1 MDRLR
6 PPAEPRVPGM
16 LWALDPA
23 ALEDEARH
31 EAVELTGEG
40 EIAVR
45 SLTLA
50 ESELRGSLAGS
61 RLPDLH
67 LTDTAIRGADL
78 ANARAPTAALR
89 RVDFEQLRLTCAELV
104 GASPTVVT
112 LTDFRIDRA
121 SLAAGR
127 IERVVFCDCD
137 LRETSLAEAV
147 LRDVRFER
155 CDLGGLELDRVR
167 LQRVELHG
175 CRLDGI
181 RSVENLRGAA
191 MPWEDIVGN
200 AGLFASAVGIR
211 AAQPPS
217 TTLDGV

>member
-6 PPAEPRVPGM
+6 PPLEPRVPGM

-23 ALEDEARH
+23 ALEDESRH
-31 EAVELTGEG
+31 EAAELTGAG
-40 EIAVR
+40 ELELR

-67 LTDTAIRGADL
+67 LADTAIRGADL
-78 ANARAPTAALR
+78 ANVRAPKAALR
-89 RVDFEQLRLTCAELV
+89 RVLVEQARLTGAELAE
-104 GASPTVVT
+104 ASFGDVT
-112 LTDFRIDRA
+112 FDGCRIDLA
-121 SLAAGR
+121 SLAAAR
-127 IERVVFCDCD
+127 MERVVFADCD

-155 CDLGGLELDRVR
+155 CDLAGVDLDRIR
-167 LQRVELHG
+167 IQRVELHG
-175 CRLDGI
+175 CKLDGI

-191 MPWEDIVGN
+191 MPWDDIVGN
-200 AGLFASAVGIR
+200 AGLLAAAVGIR
-211 AAQPPS
+211 A
-217 TTLDGV
+217 TET

>member
-6 PPAEPRVPGM
+6 PPLEPRVPGM

-23 ALEDEARH
+23 ALEDESRH
-31 EAVELTGEG
+31 EAAELTGAG
-40 EIAVR
+40 ELSVR

-67 LTDTAIRGADL
+67 LADTAIRGADL
-78 ANARAPTAALR
+78 ANLRAPKAALR
-89 RVDFEQLRLTCAELV
+89 RVAVEHARLTGAEL
-104 GASPTVVT
+104 GEASLQDVT
-112 LTDFRIDRA
+112 LTGCRFDLG
-121 SLAAGR
+121 SLAAAR
-127 IERVVFCDCD
+127 IERAVFADCD

-147 LRDVRFER
+147 LRDVRFEN
-155 CDLGGLELDRVR
+155 CDLGGVELDRVR
-167 LQRVELHG
+167 LQRVELRG

-200 AGLFASAVGIR
+200 AGLFAAAAGIR
-211 AAQPPS
+211 A
-217 TTLDGV
+217 TET

>member
-1 MDRLR
+1 VDRLR

-31 EAVELTGEG
+31 EAVELSGAGEL
-40 EIAVR
+40 EVR

-67 LTDTAIRGADL
+67 LADTAIRGADL
-78 ANARAPTAALR
+78 ANVRAPKAALR
-89 RVDFEQLRLTCAELV
+89 RVAVEQARLTGAELAE
-104 GASPTVVT
+104 AS
-112 LTDFRIDRA
+112 LTDVMLTDCRIDLA
-121 SLAAGR
+121 SLAAAR
-127 IERVVFCDCD
+127 LERVVFTDCD
-137 LRETSLAEAV
+137 LRETSLAEAI

-155 CDLGGLELDRVR
+155 CDLGGVELDRVR
-167 LQRVELHG
+167 LQRVELRG

-200 AGLFASAVGIR
+200 AGLFAAAVGVR
-211 AAQPPS
+211 VVDA
-217 TTLDGV
+217 